1 MLRIPYHRQTIG
13 SLNPAKRFAH
23 RSRLRRAAI
32 ITDDLLPEGGSLLD
46 FGAGAGKFL
55 GDMRARRPDA
65 VLFGY
70 DKFKGKST
78 EGATYVPT
86 MADLPDQSLDV
97 LTAFEVL
104 EHVIDED
111 RESFI
116 LAARRLLKKT
126 GCLIVSVPIM
136 YGPITLVK
144 EASQMISRRR
154 GMGYTLPELGRVLI
168 GRPIPR
174 PPTAVR
180 YQTHKGFDFRRL
192 RSRLSCEFCVE
203 KEVVS
208 PFPALPWILNS
219 QVFFISRP
227 LKHDG

>member
-1 MLRIPYHRQTIG
+1 MLEVSYDRQTVG
-13 SLNPAKRFAH
+13 SRNPAKRLAH
-23 RSRLRRAAI
+23 RSRLRRASD
-32 ITDDLLPEGGSLLD
+32 ITDDLLPKAGCLLD

-55 GDMRARRPDA
+55 RDLHVRRPDA
-65 VLFGY
+65 TLFGY
-70 DKFKGKST
+70 DKFKGESHQGINYLT
-78 EGATYVPT
+78 T
-86 MADLPDQSLDV
+86 MSDLPDRSLDV

-116 LAARRLLKKT
+116 REARRLLKN
-126 GCLIVSVPIM
+126 GGWLIVSVPIM

-154 GMGYTLPELGRVLI
+154 GMEYSLPELGRVLT

-174 PPTAVR
+174 PPTTDR
-180 YQTHKGFDFRRL
+180 YQTHKGFDFRQL
-192 RSRLSCEFCVE
+192 RSRLSRDFSIE
-203 KEVVS
+203 KEILS

-219 QVFFISRP
+219 QMFFIARAR
-227 LKHDG
+227 